1 MVCGVFGP
9 TIQEWVVPGL
19 VRNTHHRGFARPT
32 SGMLPSTAVDG
43 CMDRVLVDF
52 PVSGH
57 ITRGFFPDSVSEE
70 DARVSTFVP
79 LVCCMPRPKFVPQF
93 AGASPRC
100 MVVDRRY
107 VCVCLCPSSVELR
120 IPVCMRE
127 EGSRAFGCTG

>member
-79 LVCCMPRPKFVPQF
+79 LVCCY
-93 AGASPRC
+93 ASTQVCATVR